1 VITTEAAMENNTA
14 EQVILYNVRR
24 YGTAGRFY
32 HWVHAASMML
42 FLSTGWQIHI
52 SQPIFGDLGAVRT
65 LHIALGIFI
74 IFWDLVVQIAIIAIE
89 GHAKDVIPTLNDV
102 ADLIVIILCTLRII
116 DDKYYPHYDFYD
128 PTLGAYVRK
137 YHPGQ
142 KFLSISDILAML
154 FMGITGIALA
164 ELIQSGSTGMMSFLA
179 GATVLFSWLIPI
191 TLTNLRFIHFLL
203 FMYFLLTTIFHVYFA
218 LIPQNFSRL
227 RAMVTGNEIIKEHTN
242 TKH

>member
-1 VITTEAAMENNTA
+1 MISA
-14 EQVILYNVRR
+14 EQGIETNQIVLYNVRR

-52 SQPIFGDLGAVRT
+52 SEPIFGDMNMVRV

-89 GHAKDVIPTLNDV
+89 GHARDVIPTLTDI
-102 ADLIVIILCTLRII
+102 ADLIIIVLCTLRII

-128 PTLGAYVRK
+128 PTLGIYVRK

-142 KFLSISDILAML
+142 KFLSIADILAMAA
-154 FMGITGIALA
+154 MGVTGIALA
-164 ELIQSGSTGMMSFLA
+164 ELIQPGSTGIMGFVA
-179 GATVLFSWLIPI
+179 GATILFSWLIPV
-191 TLTNLRFIHFLL
+191 TLVDLRFMHFLL
-203 FMYFLLTTIFHVYFA
+203 FMYFLLTTLFHIYFA

-227 RAMVTGNEIIKEHTN
+227 RAMITGNETIRE
-242 TKH
+242 